1 MAYRFKSSDRTIT
14 DGVRRIAAREFEL
27 ISAMLADTH
36 LSAARKVHEGRKA
49 TKRLRALLRLVGPSM
64 PEARAE
70 IDALRDAARRLS
82 ALRDRGA
89 LAETFTSLDLPD
101 DLEGR
106 LSPLIAPAR
115 VAAPRGS
122 TKLLKAFGEEMLEAE
137 SRALGWDV
145 SRKGWSA
152 LEPGLRKSYRRLR
165 RAADAAAHADDED
178 PVHDLRKRA
187 KDHWYHTLLLRDVF
201 PDVMDGYGAA
211 GERLCDDLG
220 TWRDLGLLG
229 DAIGALPA
237 DSLPKPELKVVRDI
251 IGKARRRAL
260 KRASRTVRLL
270 TAESP
275 SEYASRIGNWWRSAR
290 F

>member
-1 MAYRFKSSDRTIT
+1 MAYRFKSGDRTIT
-14 DGVRRIAAREFEL
+14 DGVRRIAGREFEL
-27 ISAMLADTH
+27 IRAMLADTH

-64 PEARAE
+64 LEARAE

-89 LAETFTSLDLPD
+89 LAETFTALDLPE
-101 DLEGR
+101 DLARR
-106 LSPLIAPAR
+106 LTPLIVPAR
-115 VAAPRGS
+115 TAAPRGS

-137 SRALGWDV
+137 SRAEGWEI
-145 SRKGWSA
+145 SGKGWSA

-187 KDHWYHTLLLRDVF
+187 KDYWYHTLLLRDVF
-201 PDVMDGYGAA
+201 PDVMDGYAAA

-229 DAIGALPA
+229 EAIDSLPA
-237 DSLPKPELKVVRDI
+237 DSLPEPEAEVVMAI
-251 IGKARRRAL
+251 IRQARRRAL
-260 KRASRTVRLL
+260 KRAARTVRLL

-275 SEYASRIGNWWRSAR
+275 SEYASRIGSWWTK
-290 F
+290 

>member
-1 MAYRFKSSDRTIT
+1 MAYRFKSGDRTIT

-27 ISAMLADTH
+27 IGAMLADTH

-70 IDALRDAARRLS
+70 IDAFRDAARRLS

-89 LAETFTSLDLPD
+89 LAETFTALDLPE
-101 DLEGR
+101 DLAGR
-106 LSPLIAPAR
+106 LSPLILPAR
-115 VAAPRGS
+115 TAAPRGS
-122 TKLLKAFGEEMLEAE
+122 TKLLQAFGEEMLEAE
-137 SRALGWDV
+137 SRAEAWDV
-145 SRKGWSA
+145 TGKGWSA

-165 RAADAAAHADDED
+165 RAADAAAHAEDED

-211 GERLCDDLG
+211 GERLGDDLG
-220 TWRDLGLLG
+220 VWRDLGLLG
-229 DAIGALPA
+229 EAIDALPA
-237 DSLPKPELKVVRDI
+237 DSMPKADTKIVMDMIR
-251 IGKARRRAL
+251 KARRRAL
-260 KRASRTVRLL
+260 KRAVRTVRLL

-275 SEYASRIGNWWRSAR
+275 SEYASRIGSWWRSGH
-290 F
+290 

>member
-14 DGVRRIAAREFEL
+14 DGVRRIAAREFAL
-27 ISAMLADTH
+27 IRAILADAH
-36 LSAARKVHEGRKA
+36 LPTARKVHEGRKA

-64 PEARAE
+64 PEACAE
-70 IDALRDAARRLS
+70 ISALRDAARRLS

-89 LAETFTSLDLPD
+89 LAETFGALDLPD
-101 DLEGR
+101 DLAAR
-106 LSPLIAPAR
+106 LSPMIVPAR
-115 VAAPRGS
+115 TAAPRGS
-122 TKLLKAFGEEMLEAE
+122 SKLLKTFGEEMLEAKD
-137 SRALGWDV
+137 RAQSWTV

-165 RAADAAAHADDED
+165 RALDSAANADDEE

-220 TWRDLGLLG
+220 IWRDLGLLG
-229 DAIGALPA
+229 EAISGLPA
-237 DSLPKPELKVVRDI
+237 HRLPKPEASAVIGI
-251 IGKARRRAL
+251 IEKARRRSL
-260 KRASRTVRLL
+260 KRAFRTVRLL

-275 SEYASRIGNWWRSAR
+275 SDYASRIGDWWRQAR
-290 F
+290 

>member
-14 DGVRRIAAREFEL
+14 DGVQRIAAREFEL
-27 ISAMLADTH
+27 IREMLADTH

-64 PEARAE
+64 PQARTE
-70 IDALRDAARRLS
+70 IDAFRDAARRLS

-89 LAETFTSLDLPD
+89 LAETFTVLDLPD
-101 DLEGR
+101 GLAGR
-106 LSPLIAPAR
+106 LSPLFVPVR
-115 VAAPRGS
+115 TAAPRGS
-122 TKLLKAFGEEMLEAE
+122 TKLLKAFGEEMREAE
-137 SRALGWDV
+137 SRALGWGIT
-145 SRKGWSA
+145 RKGWSA

-165 RAADAAAHADDED
+165 RAAHAAAHADEED

-187 KDHWYHTLLLRDVF
+187 KDYWYHTLLLRDVF

-229 DAIGALPA
+229 EAIGALPA
-237 DSLPKPELKVVRDI
+237 DSLPKPELKAVMGI

-260 KRASRTVRLL
+260 KRAFRTVRLL

-275 SEYASRIGNWWRSAR
+275 SEYASRVGEWWRSAR
-290 F
+290 